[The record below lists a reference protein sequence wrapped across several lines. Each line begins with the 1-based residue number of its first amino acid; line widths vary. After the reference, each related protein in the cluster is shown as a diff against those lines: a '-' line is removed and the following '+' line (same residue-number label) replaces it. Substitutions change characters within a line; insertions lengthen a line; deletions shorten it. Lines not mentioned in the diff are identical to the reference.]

1 MPIRVMLADDHA
13 VVRAGHRF
21 LLDQE
26 NDIVIVAEADDS
38 DSAYHQYLTHE
49 PDVLV
54 LDLSLP
60 GAGGLAVIR
69 RIVTRDA
76 EAKILVFTMHEEV
89 LYAKRA
95 LEAGARGYLTKDA
108 DPDLLPEAIRQVAR
122 GRNYVADAIAR
133 QLVAQYTQGDDSP
146 LAVLTQREFEIFC
159 LAAQGLSVQEIAAN
173 LHISYKTAA
182 NYMTRIKQK
191 LDVNTLGELVRL
203 AFLHGVVGK
212 PADAGEAE

>member
-26 NDIVIVAEADDS
+26 SDIIIVAEADDS
-38 DSAYHQYLTHE
+38 DSAYHQYLAHT

-69 RIVTRDA
+69 RIVTRDP

-122 GRNYVADAIAR
+122 GKNYVADAIAR
-133 QLVAQYTQGDDSP
+133 QLVAQYTQGDDNP

-159 LAAQGLSVQEIAAN
+159 LAAEGLSVQEIAAN

-191 LDVNTLGELVRL
+191 LDLNTLGELVRL
-203 AFLHGVVGK
+203 AYLHGVVGK
-212 PADAGEAE
+212 PADVGKAE